1 MRFPLH
7 HRFSAVTCANTF
19 LRIAIFLVFTNKW
32 REVEYGGGQRRA
44 LAVHDRNGH
53 KFLPSGREVH
63 GVPRHA
69 HPST

>member
-19 LRIAIFLVFTNKW
+19 LRIEVFLGFTNKW

-44 LAVHDRNGH
+44 LAVHDRNSPQA
-53 KFLPSGREVH
+53 LVQREEVH